1 MPYGRLPDLIGEPA
15 TLHSM
20 KPQFLIRILGVIAI
34 AILLIAFWLRP
45 NQLPTATP
53 AAAPASVPSVSSGSG
68 PTQPNEHV
76 AAPAASGTNK
86 VFKISAGQI
95 LATVNGHALT
105 LRDLVPTRTNNEQ
118 EMSQTAYKYL
128 LDRAIN
134 RELVLEAAAA
144 GNIGLTETQQEQLTK
159 LRGLR
164 ESSEPGLITKLNR
177 DPEQVEFEIRDAD
190 AFMLQTALMARQGAT
205 PNVTPEQVAQFYQ
218 DHLSVYG
225 SLPDDPQAKERAW
238 QQIDV
243 QIRNRLAEEQRDRY
257 NQQVQAYMDNL
268 RSNANIVL
276 AQISE

>member
-1 MPYGRLPDLIGEPA
+1 
-15 TLHSM
+15 
-20 KPQFLIRILGVIAI
+20 
-34 AILLIAFWLRP
+34 
-45 NQLPTATP
+45 
-53 AAAPASVPSVSSGSG
+53 
-68 PTQPNEHV
+68 
-76 AAPAASGTNK
+76 
-86 VFKISAGQI
+86 
-95 LATVNGHALT
+95 
-105 LRDLVPTRTNNEQ
+105 
-118 EMSQTAYKYL
+118 MSQTAYKYL